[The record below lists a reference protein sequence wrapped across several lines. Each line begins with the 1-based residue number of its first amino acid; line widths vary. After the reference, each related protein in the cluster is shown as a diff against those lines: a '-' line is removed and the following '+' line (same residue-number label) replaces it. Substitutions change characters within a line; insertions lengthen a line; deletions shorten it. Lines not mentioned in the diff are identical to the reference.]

1 MLKWIHYLCIAFWWT
16 LREPFSKNMVR
27 TGDKMSRQRYLW
39 KWRQSAVPDTVPQNF
54 SPVIAFV
61 SHTWCLLQAMK
72 ERDLFSFPSPRF
84 KTVGNL
90 FLFWFGAHEFGISTI
105 ADHLIFDLKQFLNHI
120 NNHAVISIMLN
131 VLGVVILV
139 SIYDCA
145 CVLKKT
151 LIFLGSKSLCSTR
164 YVMDGTHAQSLNKW
178 TSPLSHFAKTSNKRK
193 LKSQMVTKMCRLV
206 HFKTILDFFSMQ

>member
-1 MLKWIHYLCIAFWWT
+1 MNTLSLHCILVDPTRTVFQ
-16 LREPFSKNMVR
+16 EYGKN
-27 TGDKMSRQRYLW
+27 
-39 KWRQSAVPDTVPQNF
+39 WRQNVKTTLSLEVTPERRTRHC
-54 SPVIAFV
+54 SPKFQSGDRFCEQYLMSPTSNEV
-61 SHTWCLLQAMK
+61 
-72 ERDLFSFPSPRF
+72 ERSLFIPSPRF

-90 FLFWFGAHEFGISTI
+90 FLFLFGAHEFGISTI
-105 ADHLIFDLKQFLNHI
+105 ADHLIFDLKQFLYHI

-164 YVMDGTHAQSLNKW
+164 YVMDGTHAQSLNK
-178 TSPLSHFAKTSNKRK
+178 
-193 LKSQMVTKMCRLV
+193 
-206 HFKTILDFFSMQ
+206 